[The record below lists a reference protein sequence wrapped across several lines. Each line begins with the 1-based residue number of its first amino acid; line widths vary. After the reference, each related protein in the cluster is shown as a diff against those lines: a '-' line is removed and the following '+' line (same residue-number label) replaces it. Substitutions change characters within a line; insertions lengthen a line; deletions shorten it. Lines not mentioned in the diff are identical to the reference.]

1 MSEALFVREGERFLP
16 TELCRGPWSPDA
28 QHGGPPAA
36 LLARAVE
43 RFGGGDDM
51 QVARLTVELLRPV
64 PLVPL
69 ASTARFARPGRKV
82 QLIEAALRAGNLE
95 VARAL
100 ALRIRRVPLALPSDL
115 AAGPAPPP
123 GPEQGAASL
132 PPWGEAGGAPAYH
145 RDAVEHRFVARGLDP
160 PGPAAGWIP
169 L

>member
-1 MSEALFVREGERFLP
+1 MSEALFVLEGERFLP

-43 RFGGGDDM
+43 RFGGGDGM

-69 ASTARFARPGRKV
+69 ALTARFARPGRKV
-82 QLIEAALRAGNLE
+82 QLVEAALRAADVE

-100 ALRIRRVPLALPSDL
+100 ALRIRRLPLTLPADVAALTRRGGGGL
-115 AAGPAPPP
+115 REWRELGAAARARLSLHQP
-123 GPEQGAASL
+123 GPDHLSPSAADRRVGV
-132 PPWGEAGGAPAYH
+132 PGGA
-145 RDAVEHRFVARGLDP
+145 
-160 PGPAAGWIP
+160 
-169 L
+169 